1 MPKTR
6 VIGYVRVSTE
16 EQASDGISLQAQR
29 EKIELFCNLHEH
41 TLVRITEDAGASGK
55 TLDRAGIRSI
65 LHEMRSKSRDAP
77 QGIVITKLD
86 RLTRSLRDWSE
97 LIDEFFDERAKHKRQ
112 LFSVGDSIDTT
123 NASGRLILNVLMT
136 VAQWEREVIAE
147 RTRDTLQSKI
157 RRGER
162 CGKVRFGYNLADDG
176 KTLVKNEREQEA
188 IARLKEWRSQGRT
201 YRELVRLV
209 EGLGIDTKSGG
220 VWRPATIRQ
229 MLLRPIA

>member
-1 MPKTR
+1 MPKLR

-16 EQASDGISLQAQR
+16 EQANDGKSLKTQR
-29 EKIELFCNLHEH
+29 EKIELFCKLHDH
-41 TLVRITEDAGASGK
+41 DLAMILEDPGASGK
-55 TLDRAGIRSI
+55 TLDRAGLASA
-65 LHEMRSKSRDAP
+65 LKESRSKSRDAP
-77 QGIVITKLD
+77 HGIVITKLD

-123 NASGRLILNVLMT
+123 TASGRLILNVLMT

-162 CGKVRFGYNLADDG
+162 CGRVRFGYDLAGDGVNL
-176 KTLVKNEREQEA
+176 VRNEREQEA
-188 IARLKEWRSQGRT
+188 IATLKEWKARGKT
-201 YRELVRLV
+201 YRDLVAMI
-209 EGLGIDTKSGG
+209 EELGIETKSGG

-229 MLLRPIA
+229 ILLRPIA